1 MIARNPGD
9 VAAYL
14 ESAEADVRRV
24 AVVALGRAGRRPDL
38 ARLADRLLDDDVD
51 VRRAAAAALFPHAQD
66 LVETYDPLAP
76 DDQRTRVADA
86 VRTRFSPR

>member
-38 ARLADRLLDDDVD
+38 ARLADRLLDDEGGLRRFVNLYVADDD
-51 VRRAAAAALFPHAQD
+51 VRFRDGLD
-66 LVETYDPLAP
+66 TE
-76 DDQRTRVADA
+76 VADGDTVSIIPA
-86 VRTRFSPR
+86 VAGG